1 MNSLKAN
8 GLFTV
13 KSLARGNDVG
23 QRYIIDFIHQ
33 RNTQYIFCTVK
44 SALES
49 ELVRDLDQ
57 SLDQQYIS
65 SEKW

>member
-1 MNSLKAN
+1 MEAPQEDHQILANHVNSLKAN

-33 RNTQYIFCTVK
+33 RNT
-44 SALES
+44 
-49 ELVRDLDQ
+49 
-57 SLDQQYIS
+57 
-65 SEKW
+65 